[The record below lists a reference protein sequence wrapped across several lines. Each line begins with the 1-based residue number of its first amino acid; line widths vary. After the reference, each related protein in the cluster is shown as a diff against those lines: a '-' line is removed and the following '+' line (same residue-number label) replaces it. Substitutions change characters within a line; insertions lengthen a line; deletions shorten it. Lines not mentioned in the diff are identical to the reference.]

1 MFGIG
6 KKNDTLQLSIKGMT
20 CQGCVKGV
28 ERALSEVDGVKKVKV
43 DLDKNEAI
51 IEGQGLDLKSLVTAV
66 EEKGFSAL
74 ARD

>member
-28 ERALSEVDGVKKVKV
+28 ERALSGVDGVKKVKV
-43 DLDKNEAI
+43 NLDKNEAI
-51 IEGQGLDLKSLVTAV
+51 IEGKELDLNSLVAAV
-66 EEKGFSAL
+66 EEKGFSAI
-74 ARD
+74 ARN